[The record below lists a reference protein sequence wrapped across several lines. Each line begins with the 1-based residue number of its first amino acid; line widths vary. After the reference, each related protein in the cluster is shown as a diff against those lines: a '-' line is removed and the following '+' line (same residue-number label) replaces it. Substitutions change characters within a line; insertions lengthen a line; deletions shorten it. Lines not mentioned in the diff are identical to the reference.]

1 LPARAICQTL
11 GAQLVWFD
19 TRAELQFVNTM
30 VRKESSMA
38 KSDEATLTAVVIAD
52 TFDRRFAPIVAESSS
67 LSCLKVANIRI
78 LDYTLE
84 WLSRTEI
91 RDVIIVVASSHE
103 SVLEDFLNYWKDSFG
118 TLKLVACQ
126 NCMSVGDAIREV
138 DARSLISSDFLL
150 IANPATFCSSDLGPQ
165 IEAYRER
172 RKDKNNVMT
181 LIYTRSEASNP
192 VIAVEEK
199 TNKLVFYHR
208 SDDSSVLDVDKGV
221 FIGDTLVRR
230 DICDTGIALCS
241 MNISAQFSDNFDFQN
256 RDDVIREII
265 VNEEILSQYIHVD
278 ILPDNVA
285 AFTVND
291 YEGLVRANRLIL
303 QRWVAPLVPGRVG
316 SEQFISRRNNIFFAV
331 SSEERS
337 IENLPH
343 LSCAGPGVIFGIKC
357 TIDPAVTI
365 KNSAIGNG
373 ILLGEGSTITNSIIG
388 DGVTIG
394 CNVSLMGSFIAD
406 DVSICDGA
414 TIGPRCI
421 LANKVSIPKSKV
433 VPSESVICSARCAD
447 DEEDIVCSTS
457 ELGYEWK
464 FAEGGSFWRASSKRR
479 NRFDSSTTGRGVDSV
494 FEKSDEEG
502 VVEKEMD
509 NTEKFFEEL
518 AYNIS
523 MEDVAK
529 NVLLAFL
536 SLQHNTTFVAIRSL
550 AQKWKVLFSN
560 YYKPIKNQIQAL
572 IAIEEFFNS
581 MAIFQPL
588 AAKTVHMFYEEDIV
602 EEDAILE
609 WHESLATDAPIRSA
623 VAPIIAWLQ
632 QSDEDSESDE

>member
-1 LPARAICQTL
+1 
-11 GAQLVWFD
+11 
-19 TRAELQFVNTM
+19 
-30 VRKESSMA
+30 MA

-373 ILLGEGSTITNSIIG
+373 VKIGEGSTITNSIIG

-457 ELGYEWK
+457 E
-464 FAEGGSFWRASSKRR
+464 R
-479 NRFDSSTTGRGVDSV
+479 VDSV

-509 NTEKFFEEL
+509 NTEKFFEE
-518 AYNIS
+518 
-523 MEDVAK
+523 
-529 NVLLAFL
+529 
-536 SLQHNTTFVAIRSL
+536 L